1 MNDVDQAAAATS
13 GPGKDKKLS
22 LFSASTEPN
31 QKSSDQNFSFAI
43 IIQQLCAKKFD
54 HDLEKDPQARLA
66 SFSRFMPQDQAKGSV
81 LRFTA
86 EECRLHI
93 AKMQRERRQA
103 PHVANCILGRS
114 SCIERDALVHL
125 SWEVSAFYV

>member
-1 MNDVDQAAAATS
+1 MNDVDQAASAIS
-13 GPGKDKKLS
+13 GPGKDKNLS
-22 LFSASTEPN
+22 LFSAEPK